1 MEQLFFT
8 GHGQVE
14 WRDIRPPKLAGD
26 KDALVRPVA
35 VATCDLDTAVVHGAA
50 PFPGPF
56 PLGHEGV
63 GEVVRLAATSPR
75 FPPASGLLSRSRSA
89 AEAAP
94 AAAEGSPVAA
104 RASRSAPC
112 TAWSRLAGHGA
123 ASSATWSAFRG
134 LITCSCHCPRTS
146 TPPRSQASVTT
157 SPMRGVP

>member
-1 MEQLFFT
+1 ILVPPPLRAWGNDQGNLGWAGRSPTVGLSLTWNDGFVKPYQGDDPMEQLFFT

-63 GEVVRLAATSPR
+63 AEVVEVGSDVTAV
-75 FPPASGLLSRSRSA
+75 SA
-89 AEAAP
+89 GQRVIVP
-94 AAAEGSPVAA
+94 FQVSCGRCA
-104 RASRSAPC
+104 RCR
-112 TAWSRLAGHGA
+112 
-123 ASSATWSAFRG
+123 RG
-134 LITCSCHCPRTS
+134 LTGSCE
-146 TPPRSQASVTT
+146 SV
-157 SPMRGVP
+157 PFGAM